1 MGAGV
6 RGVGSYRL
14 MARSAEKPGCGT
26 SSPEITEDAARVLLA
41 WARLI

>member
-1 MGAGV
+1 MGVGV

-14 MARSAEKPGCGT
+14 MARSAEKPRRGA
-26 SSPEITEDAARVLLA
+26 SSPEITEDAARVLLV